1 MRLLFRNKF
10 FRFMTLSRVLSA
22 LGSSIYN
29 LVFVVF
35 AASMYHS
42 SIAVNI
48 ANITM
53 ALPALFT
60 VFVGMAA
67 DKTREKA
74 RRVIVFG
81 FAQAVIFTLVAIVV
95 RQSGWF
101 AFSVVCLFNVI
112 SDVMGDYGTG
122 LRMPM
127 IQRNVA
133 KDDLMEAFSFSS
145 VMGTLCSLAGQ
156 ALGVWILKISANNY
170 SIVALFNALSFLLA
184 SLVLFFIRDMLTY
197 GPSVEGESGRGSKEG
212 SKRDGT
218 LEKDTAE
225 ADFREDGEP
234 QVEGRPQEGQR
245 PQSEKN
251 GFISHMKTLFG
262 NLQKI
267 FDQNGEGGFIGL
279 LTTALFI
286 NALGGS
292 VEGIYNIY
300 LLHHSIFSLT
310 YSQSLLLVS
319 VILVVGQLAGGLT
332 PHDFFAKQSFGTLI
346 TLISGVFLTMGLL
359 NTLNAPVLISLVV
372 YAFGVFL
379 SGKVNPKMSSMI
391 MTSLPAD
398 VLAETSNLL
407 TLLFT
412 LSIPIGTALFGTIAA
427 WNVKA
432 GWIVFLV
439 LSVVTLMVALLNR
452 KGIDGKKR

>member
-1 MRLLFRNKF
+1 MKLLFRNKF

-74 RRVIVFG
+74 RWMIVFG

-112 SDVMGDYGTG
+112 SDVMGDYGSG

-170 SIVALFNALSFLLA
+170 SLVALINALSFLLA

-197 GPSVEGESGRGSKEG
+197 GPSMEGDAEGDKEG
-212 SKRDGT
+212 SIV
-218 LEKDTAE
+218 
-225 ADFREDGEP
+225 EDVQKEDEPSAGVEP
-234 QVEGRPQEGQR
+234 QTVKVGLG
-245 PQSEKN
+245 
-251 GFISHMKTLFG
+251 SHMKTLFG